1 MSRVV
6 VTGGAGFIGSAV
18 VRALAAAGWDVV
30 VLDRLTYAG
39 RREHLDGV
47 PCELVV
53 GDVCDHV
60 AVGRALQGADAVL
73 HLAAESH
80 VTRSLAGPEDFLHTN
95 ITGTRVM
102 LEAALGLGVA
112 RFIHMSTDEV
122 FGAAPPGVSFG
133 VDAPMRPGNPYAA
146 SKVGAEAL
154 VHAWRHSFGYPAAIV
169 RCTNNYGP
177 RQHPEK
183 AVPSWALAALDG
195 GPVPVHGM
203 GAAVRD
209 WLHVEDLARGLVAA
223 LDGWRPGA
231 TWHFAGQQPLLN
243 REMASRVLRGVA
255 RSLDRPPAQIEF
267 GEERQGQDH
276 RYSLDDAAT
285 RAELGWAPQVAL
297 DDGLDQVVA
306 WYQANRSLW
315 G

>member
-1 MSRVV
+1 VSRVL

-18 VRALAAAGWDVV
+18 VRCLVEAGWSVV

-39 RREHLDGV
+39 RREHLAGV
-47 PCELVV
+47 DCELQV
-53 GDVCDHV
+53 GDVCDP
-60 AVGRALQGADAVL
+60 AAAGRAAQGVDAVL

-95 ITGTRVM
+95 VTGTRVM
-102 LEAALGLGVA
+102 LEAALGLGVP
-112 RFIHMSTDEV
+112 RFLHMSTDEV
-122 FGAAPPGVSFG
+122 FGAAPDGVRFG
-133 VDAPMRPGNPYAA
+133 PDDAHRPGNPYAA

-183 AVPSWALAALDG
+183 AVPSWSLAALDG

-209 WLHVEDLARGLVAA
+209 WLHVEDLARGLLLA
-223 LDGWRPGA
+223 LERWRPGA
-231 TWHFAGQQPLLN
+231 TWHFAGQQPLMN
-243 REMASRVLRGVA
+243 REMAGRVLREVGRQA
-255 RSLDRPPAQIEF
+255 GRAPAAMEF

-276 RYSLDDAAT
+276 RYALDDAAT
-285 RAELGWAPQVAL
+285 RAELGWAPQV
-297 DDGLDQVVA
+297 GLDEGLAQVVA
-306 WYQANRSLW
+306 WYREHRHLW